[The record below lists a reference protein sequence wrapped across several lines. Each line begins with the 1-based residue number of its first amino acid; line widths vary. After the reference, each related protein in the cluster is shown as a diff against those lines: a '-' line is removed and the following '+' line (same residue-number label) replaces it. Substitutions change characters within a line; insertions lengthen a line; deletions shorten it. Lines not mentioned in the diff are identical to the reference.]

1 MSTAATALNAAD
13 AVRIAV
19 VDDDPA
25 VLRSLGRLLR
35 TRGFDARTYES
46 AAALL
51 GEVATLRPSC
61 IIADL
66 LMPGINGLEFQQA
79 LADAG
84 LEFPL
89 VFITG
94 RGDIRSS
101 VLAMRHGAVDFLAK
115 PFGKDELFD
124 AIDRALERDRATRA
138 AHSQDAAFHERASSL
153 TRRER
158 EVFASVVEG
167 LMNKQ
172 IAAKL
177 GIAEK
182 TVKIHR
188 ARIMRKME
196 VRSVAQL
203 ARIAERFGIPQER

>member
-1 MSTAATALNAAD
+1 M
-13 AVRIAV
+13 
-19 VDDDPA
+19 
-25 VLRSLGRLLR
+25 
-35 TRGFDARTYES
+35 
-46 AAALL
+46 
-51 GEVATLRPSC
+51 
-61 IIADL
+61 
-66 LMPGINGLEFQQA
+66 
-79 LADAG
+79 
-84 LEFPL
+84 
-89 VFITG
+89 FITG

-101 VLAMRHGAVDFLAK
+101 VLAMRHGAVDFLSK
-115 PFGKDELFD
+115 PFAENELFE
-124 AIDRALERDRATRA
+124 AITRALERDRANRA
-138 AHSQDAAFHERASSL
+138 ASTREAVFQQRAALL

-158 EVFASVVEG
+158 EVFGSVVDG

-203 ARIAERFGIPQER
+203 ARIAERFGVVETSERRSEARR